1 MALTLDERPTAPRP
15 LAAPDPDARGTTAW
29 RTWPLTVLVLAFPV
43 WWILGL
49 SAFVPILATVPMAV
63 DLVRHG
69 SVRLPRG
76 ALWWGLFVVW
86 LLASGLMLWVDAP
99 GAVPGGGGGRLMV
112 YGYRV
117 AWYLACTVVL
127 LWLGNAD
134 ERQVRTDVVLRLLG
148 WMFVWTVLGGL
159 LGTFLPRFE
168 VTSAV
173 ELALP
178 GGLRSNGFVQSLVHP
193 QASTMTTFLGHVE
206 YRPNAP
212 FSFANSWGA
221 NLSLYLPFFLLGWC
235 RRGAGWRRV
244 VAPVVLVLA
253 ALPVVYS
260 MNRGL
265 WLALGAGAAFV
276 VVRWAL
282 RGNLAHVV
290 ALATALVVAALVLWA
305 SPLADVVSER
315 LANAHSNDRR
325 SELLERTVTSTLE
338 GSPVVGF
345 GSTRDVQG
353 SFASIAGG
361 STPDCPACGVPP
373 LGTQGHLWGVIF
385 TTGVVGA
392 AFFLLFF
399 VRRAWAHW
407 RCRTPVET
415 LAAVILLFFAIE
427 LFVYDTLGLP
437 LMTVMAALALAWRER
452 DDDGTDLAH
461 VRARLRH
468 AAPLVV
474 ALTVAGAGVG
484 MVVAAQQPEVYA
496 ARTSLLLARPP
507 VALDPDSGTERKNQ
521 EITVDTEAALVVS
534 AGTLDRIDRTI
545 SGQAALRDA
554 ITITAAPNT
563 DVLTIEYRST
573 DADRASAVADELA
586 AGYLDSRADYLALRR
601 EQVLASLDTALR
613 NAIELDTAGDSSRPL
628 LTEERV
634 QRYIDNV
641 LLATT
646 EAGEVVRSARSV
658 RLPDEAAVPV
668 VSGALLG
675 LLSALALDA
684 LLSVVHRRP
693 SGLPPV
699 ASPTPAR
706 SRP

>member
-1 MALTLDERPTAPRP
+1 MTTALDVPSPARELAARTTEAGPRP
-15 LAAPDPDARGTTAW
+15 PW
-29 RTWPLTVLVLAFPV
+29 RLWPLAVVTIAFPV

-69 SVRLPRG
+69 HVRLPRG
-76 ALWWGLFVVW
+76 AVWWALFLVW
-86 LLASGLMLWVDAP
+86 LLASGFMLWVDAP
-99 GAVPGGGGGRLMV
+99 GAVPGGGGGRLLV

-134 ERQVRTDVVLRLLG
+134 ERSVGTEAVARLLG
-148 WMFVWTVLGGL
+148 WMFVWTALGGL
-159 LGTFLPRFE
+159 LGVLLPRFE
-168 VTSAV
+168 VTSVV

-178 GGLRSNGFVQSLVHP
+178 GGLRNNAFVQSLVHP
-193 QASTMTTFLGHVE
+193 QASTMTTFLGYVE

-221 NLSLYLPFFLLGWC
+221 NFSLYLPFFLYGWC
-235 RRGAGWRRV
+235 RRGAGPRRA
-244 VAPVVLVLA
+244 VAGVVLLLA
-253 ALPVVYS
+253 VVPVVYS

-265 WLALGAGAAFV
+265 WLALGVGTAFV
-276 VVRWAL
+276 VLRWAV
-282 RGNLAHVV
+282 RGNVAHLV
-290 ALATALVVAALVLWA
+290 ALAALVAVATVAFLA

-325 SELLERTVTSTLE
+325 SQLLERTVTSTLE

-385 TTGVVGA
+385 TTGLVGA

-399 VRRAWAHW
+399 LRRLRSHW
-407 RCRTPVET
+407 RCRTPMET
-415 LAAVILLFFAIE
+415 IAVAVLLFFAVE
-427 LFVYDTLGLP
+427 LFVYDTLGMP

-452 DDDGTDLAH
+452 ADPDDAVLLASA
-461 VRARLRH
+461 RARVRH
-468 AAPLVV
+468 AAPLGI
-474 ALTVAGAGVG
+474 ALVVAGAGAG
-484 MVVAAQQPEVYA
+484 LVVAAQQPPVYSA
-496 ARTSLLLARPP
+496 QTSLLLARPP
-507 VALDPDSGTERKNQ
+507 IALDPESGTEKKDS

-534 AGTLDRIDRTI
+534 AGTLDRIERSI
-545 SGQAALRDA
+545 EGQARLRDA

-563 DVLTIEYRST
+563 DVLTIAYRSV
-573 DADRASAVADELA
+573 DPERARVVADELA

-601 EQVLASLDTALR
+601 SQVLSSLETALQ
-613 NAIELDTAGDSSRPL
+613 NALELDAIGDGSNPL
-628 LTEERV
+628 LTGERV

-646 EAGEVVRSARSV
+646 EAGEVIRTASV
-658 RLPDEAAVPV
+658 ERLPDGPAVPV

-675 LLSALALDA
+675 LMSAIALDV
-684 LLSVVHRRP
+684 LLHTVHRPTRASRRP
-693 SGLPPV
+693 VP
-699 ASPTPAR
+699 R